1 MWLTNYKVNAVRSLL
16 SWTHYRIFLNVK
28 DERARVYY
36 MNAAA
41 DQRWSIGEL
50 ERQIGTQFYK
60 RLLASSSEEIST
72 TQVEDKALQNN
83 NFRY

>member
-36 MNAAA
+36 MNAA
-41 DQRWSIGEL
+41 DQRWNTREL
-50 ERQIGTQFYK
+50 ERQIGTQFYE
-60 RLLASSSEEIST
+60 RFIS
-72 TQVEDKALQNN
+72 K
-83 NFRY
+83 